1 MSKTQTDY
9 MLTLSYLL
17 GERTIPSNGV
27 ESRRSFVQETLN
39 EIYRAYPWPF
49 ASARQTLSVASGVA
63 TLATTFDY
71 QQKLE
76 AYFYAGDNQVNMEE
90 IQEDDQ
96 PNYVSGDKVY
106 WVENQSDGTYLLKTK
121 DTTVT
126 SVNVRFQTL
135 VPQVNATITSP
146 FDDTMTVALG
156 ARRYVKLSQDPNA
169 DVSQD
174 EALFQKRLNEN
185 IAAVQVNRPTR
196 KVKIKAF
203 MNNHRVGGGYE

>member
-1 MSKTQTDY
+1 MAKTQTDY

-17 GERTIPSNGV
+17 GESTIPPNGIDN
-27 ESRRSFVQETLN
+27 RKRFVQETLG
-39 EIYRAYPWPF
+39 EVYRSYPWPF
-49 ASARQTLSVASGVA
+49 AYARQTLTLASGVA

-76 AYFYAGDNQVNMEE
+76 AYFYYGDTQINMEE
-90 IQEDDQ
+90 VPEDDQ
-96 PNYVSGDKVY
+96 PNYIDGSKVY
-106 WVENQSDGTYLLKTK
+106 WIENQSDGTYLLKTK
-121 DTTVT
+121 DSTVT
-126 SVNVRFQTL
+126 SVQVRFQTL
-135 VPQVNATITSP
+135 VPQVNASITSP
-146 FDDTMTVALG
+146 FEDTMTVALG

-196 KVKIKAF
+196 RIKIKGF
-203 MNNHRVGGGYE
+203 MNNHRVGGGYD